1 MENEQGNIDIREELE
16 FLESYI
22 NSSEKQITLL
32 TQGIEDYGKALSIL
46 QSKEITQS
54 SENLISLGG
63 GVFARGRIDR
73 ESAVL
78 VAIGSDIFIEEKPES
93 TIGRLNAQID
103 EVRKTLQNMN
113 SQRTEALRRYEA
125 LVRAINT
132 SKKEDD
138 PKR

>member
-93 TIGRLNAQID
+93 TIERLNAQID